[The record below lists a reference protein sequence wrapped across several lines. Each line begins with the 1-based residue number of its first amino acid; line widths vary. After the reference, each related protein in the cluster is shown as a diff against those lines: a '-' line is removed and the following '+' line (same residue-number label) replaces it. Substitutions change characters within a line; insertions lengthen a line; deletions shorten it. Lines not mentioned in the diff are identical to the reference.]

1 MLLPSERLITN
12 FVRVVQLQRPMFRLT
27 ANLGRVLAANGS
39 QGDPKAN
46 NLALARV
53 GRSVW
58 TASVPLSL
66 ATSLGG
72 LITQRSS
79 VQIRPGI

>member
-1 MLLPSERLITN
+1 MLLPSARLRTN
-12 FVRVVQLQRPMFRLT
+12 FVRVVQFQRPMFRLT

-46 NLALARV
+46 NLALA
-53 GRSVW
+53 
-58 TASVPLSL
+58 SVPLSL

-72 LITQRSS
+72 LLTQRSS